1 MLESLCIGHLPCARQ
16 RESGRHN
23 FQFSM
28 PLEGLTRDNYLKLEE
43 FGVPS
48 KAQASLS
55 FLPACFLEQRA
66 SLRQEQ
72 TRHLVR

>member
-1 MLESLCIGHLPCARQ
+1 
-16 RESGRHN
+16 
-23 FQFSM
+23 M
-28 PLEGLTRDNYLKLEE
+28 PLEGLTRDSYLKLEE

-72 TRHLVR
+72 TWHLVR